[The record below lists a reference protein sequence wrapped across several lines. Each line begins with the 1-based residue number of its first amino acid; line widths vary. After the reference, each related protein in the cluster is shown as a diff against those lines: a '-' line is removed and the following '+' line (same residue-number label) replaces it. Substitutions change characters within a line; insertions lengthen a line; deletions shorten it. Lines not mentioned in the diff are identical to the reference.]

1 MAQQNNRSPYS
12 VFGVGVMHYDG
23 FSDNVAN
30 GRNGVSYRFESNYSF
45 TNPASLSALKH
56 SAFNV
61 GTYIDQ
67 GRMRTN
73 TASQKFT
80 NAGFNYISLG
90 VPLLKLKGGAAFGLL
105 PYSDI
110 GYNITNVKDSANIS
124 VRNEFEGS
132 GGLSRFNLGFGS
144 NILKNISLG
153 FNYSYI
159 FGQVAEIQRRRYPGS
174 RFMTSYSDENSIY
187 LKGHHLDLGIQFHTF
202 SDSGIS
208 HTLGIVLS
216 NNTSL
221 KGELN
226 RTVTSYTEYFT
237 GTEILW
243 DTILSYQERKATVK
257 LPSALHFSYTIG
269 NHEKWQA
276 SVGFVNTQWSKYR
289 SIYNDNSGFSN
300 DQKYTLGFFICPK
313 PVFDKTV
320 KNNKVKNYLKSIRY
334 SAGAHYSTGYINAF
348 DTKIAESG
356 ITAGIGLPF
365 TKVHKK
371 PDGTRVIITSRIF
384 LTGEY
389 IQRGTRSNNLIQED
403 FFRFTLGL
411 NFSDSWFNKRKFN

>member
-1 MAQQNNRSPYS
+1 MSQQNNRSPYS
-12 VFGVGVMHYDG
+12 LFGVGVMHYDG
-23 FSDNVAN
+23 FSDNIAN
-30 GRNGVSYRFESNYSF
+30 GRNGVSYRFESNYTF
-45 TNPASLSALKH
+45 ANPASLSALKH

-61 GTYIDQ
+61 GTYIDK
-67 GRMRTN
+67 GRMETT
-73 TASQKFT
+73 TASQKFS

-110 GYNITNVKDSANIS
+110 GYTVTNVKDSANIS
-124 VRNEFEGS
+124 VRNEFEGN

-144 NILKNISLG
+144 NVWKNVSLG

-159 FGQVAEIQRRRYPGS
+159 FGQVQEIQRRRYPGS

-187 LKGHHLDLGIQFHTF
+187 LRGHHLDLGLQLHSL

-216 NNTSL
+216 NSTSL
-221 KGELN
+221 KGELD
-226 RTVTSYTEYFT
+226 RTVTTYTEYFT

-243 DTILSYQERKATVK
+243 DTILSYQARKANVT
-257 LPSALHFSYTIG
+257 LPSALHLSYTIG
-269 NHEKWQA
+269 NHEKWQISA
-276 SVGFVNTQWSKYR
+276 GFVNTKWSKYK
-289 SIYNDNSGFSN
+289 SIYSENGGFSN
-300 DQKYTLGFFICPK
+300 DQKYSLGFFICPK
-313 PVFDKTV
+313 PVFDRTV
-320 KNNKVKNYLKSIRY
+320 KNNRIKTYLKSIRY

-348 DTKIAESG
+348 NTKISESG
-356 ITAGIGLPF
+356 ITAGLGLPF

-389 IQRGTRSNNLIQED
+389 VRRGTKSNDLIQED